1 MLYRSTELDGKV
13 EPRFEITPEGRD
25 DMLSVLGIRTDM
37 DLRSAK
43 DNPDGTDA
51 LGAGVRHNYYS
62 APMYDEVFTEEG
74 KVFGGCNIENA
85 SYPAGICAER
95 AAIGSAVS
103 SGTKKFIK
111 IAIVGG
117 KNGKI
122 TDFCPPCG
130 ICRQVLSEF
139 CDEDF
144 EILLYNGKEV
154 KSYRLNELLPLGF
167 GSKELC

>member
-1 MLYRSTELDGKV
+1 MTDKELVLKAVKV
-13 EPRFEITPEGRD
+13 
-25 DMLSVLGIRTDM
+25 M
-37 DLRSAK
+37 DNAYAPYSEFK
-43 DNPDGTDA
+43 V
-51 LGAGVRHNYYS
+51 GA
-62 APMYDEVFTEEG
+62 AIFTEEG

-154 KSYRLNELLPLGF
+154 KSYRLNELLPFGF

>member
-1 MLYRSTELDGKV
+1 MTDKELVLKAVKV
-13 EPRFEITPEGRD
+13 
-25 DMLSVLGIRTDM
+25 M
-37 DLRSAK
+37 DNAYAPYSEFK
-43 DNPDGTDA
+43 V
-51 LGAGVRHNYYS
+51 GA
-62 APMYDEVFTEEG
+62 AIFTEEG

-167 GSKELC
+167 ESKELC

>member
-1 MLYRSTELDGKV
+1 MTDKELVLKAVKV
-13 EPRFEITPEGRD
+13 
-25 DMLSVLGIRTDM
+25 M
-37 DLRSAK
+37 DNAYAPYSEFK
-43 DNPDGTDA
+43 V
-51 LGAGVRHNYYS
+51 GA
-62 APMYDEVFTEEG
+62 AIFTEEG

-144 EILLYNGKEV
+144 EILLYNGKRI
-154 KSYRLNELLPLGF
+154 KSYRLKELLPHNF
-167 GSKELC
+167 GSDELC

>member
-1 MLYRSTELDGKV
+1 MTDKELVLKAVKV
-13 EPRFEITPEGRD
+13 
-25 DMLSVLGIRTDM
+25 M
-37 DLRSAK
+37 DNAYAPYSEFK
-43 DNPDGTDA
+43 V
-51 LGAGVRHNYYS
+51 GA
-62 APMYDEVFTEEG
+62 AIFTEEG